1 MTEKTYNTYLDILK
15 HELQPALGCTE
26 PIAIAYAAAKARET
40 LGDMPERM
48 FVSCS
53 GNIIKNVK
61 GVIVPN
67 AGGLRGIEV
76 AATLGVV
83 GGDPTRKLEVLED
96 VTKEDIQ
103 RTKQLVAVGYCT
115 CSLAENVPALFIMV
129 QVRKGEEEATVTI
142 ENSHTHITSITRNGE
157 TVFSSHQT
165 AASAFTEA
173 TPEQDPRQQ
182 LTVARIIEFADGVRI
197 EDVREVIERQITCNV
212 AIAEE
217 GLSNN
222 YGIGVGKTLLKRY
235 DASDVR
241 IRARAK
247 AAAGSDARMSGCP
260 MPVVINS
267 GSGNQGITVSLPVVE
282 YAEELQAS
290 RDELLRALTVAN
302 LIAIHQKQ
310 YIGSLSAF
318 CGAVCAATGAACGI
332 SYLHGG
338 RYEAISKT
346 IIDTLANVGG
356 IVCDGAKPSCAA
368 KISSAL
374 DAAILGFEMG
384 TEEGKAFN
392 DGEGLVKQDVEAT
405 IQSFGRVGK
414 DGMKATDQEILHIM
428 LE

>member
-1 MTEKTYNTYLDILK
+1 MTDNLYNTYLDILK

-26 PIAIAYAAAKARET
+26 PIAIAYAAAKAREA
-40 LGDMPERM
+40 LGVMPQSIA
-48 FVSCS
+48 VSCS

-83 GGDPTRKLEVLED
+83 GGDPTKKLEVLVD
-96 VTKEDIQ
+96 VTQEDIQ
-103 RTKQLVAVGYCT
+103 RTKQLVAASYCT
-115 CSLAENVPALFIMV
+115 CSLADNVPALFIRV
-129 QVRKGEEEATVTI
+129 VACKGEDQATVTI
-142 ENSHTHITSITRNGE
+142 ENSHTNITSIVKNDELLYASHRPTEE
-157 TVFSSHQT
+157 TTVEEDLRGHLSVSS
-165 AASAFTEA
+165 
-173 TPEQDPRQQ
+173 
-182 LTVARIIEFADGVRI
+182 IIEFAEMVRI
-197 EDVREVIERQITCNV
+197 EDVQAVLERQIACNE
-212 AIAEE
+212 AIAQE
-217 GLSNN
+217 GLANN
-222 YGIGVGKTLLKRY
+222 YGIGVGRTLLKRY

-267 GSGNQGITVSLPVVE
+267 GSGNQGITVSLPVIE
-282 YAEELQAS
+282 YAKELNASQEELF
-290 RDELLRALTVAN
+290 RALTVAN
-302 LIAIHQKQ
+302 LVAIHQKK

-318 CGAVCAATGAACGI
+318 CGAVCAATGAASGI

-338 RYEAISKT
+338 RLEAISKT

-384 TEEGKAFN
+384 TGEGRAFN
-392 DGEGLVKQDVEAT
+392 DGEGLVKHDVEAT

-414 DGMKATDQEILHIM
+414 DGMRTTDQEILHIM
-428 LE
+428 ME

>member
-1 MTEKTYNTYLDILK
+1 MMENLYDTYLCILRQ
-15 HELQPALGCTE
+15 ELQPALGCTE
-26 PIAIAYAAAKARET
+26 PIAIAYAAAKAKET
-40 LGDMPERM
+40 LGTMPKRIEVR
-48 FVSCS
+48 CS

-76 AATLGVV
+76 AATLGIV
-83 GGDPTRKLEVLED
+83 GGNPTKKLEVLGD
-96 VTKEDIQ
+96 VTETDIK
-103 RTKQLVAVGYCT
+103 RTQELVTAGYCR
-115 CSLAENVPALFIMV
+115 CSLANEVPALFI
-129 QVRKGEEEATVTI
+129 QVKAYDDGSHATVTI
-142 ENSHTHITSITRNGE
+142 ENTHTHISRIEKNGR
-157 TVFSSHQT
+157 TLFCDLGP
-165 AASAFTEA
+165 TEA
-173 TPEQDPRQQ
+173 ALPEKDLREQ
-182 LTVARIIEFADGVRI
+182 LSISQIIEFADTVKI
-197 EDVREVIERQITCNV
+197 ADVQEVLERQIACNE
-212 AIAEE
+212 AIAKE
-217 GLSNN
+217 GLANN
-222 YGIGVGKTLLKRY
+222 YGIGVGRTLLKHY

-267 GSGNQGITVSLPVVE
+267 GSGNQGITVSLPVIE
-282 YAEELQAS
+282 YAQELQVS
-290 RDELLRALTVAN
+290 HERLLRALVVAN
-302 LIAIHQKQ
+302 LVAIHQKK

-318 CGAVCAATGAACGI
+318 CGAVCAATGAASGI

-392 DGEGLVKQDVEAT
+392 DGEGLVKKDVEST

-414 DGMKATDQEILHIM
+414 VGMKATDREILQIM
-428 LE
+428 ME

>member
-1 MTEKTYNTYLDILK
+1 MTENVYNTYLGILK

-26 PIAIAYAAAKARET
+26 PIAIAYAAAKAREA
-40 LGDMPERM
+40 LGDMPERIL
-48 FVSCS
+48 VSCS
-53 GNIIKNVK
+53 GNIVKNVK

-83 GGDPTRKLEVLED
+83 GGDPVKKLEVLMG
-96 VTKEDIQ
+96 VTQEDIQ
-103 RTKQLVAVGYCT
+103 RTKQLVAAGYCT
-115 CSLAENVPALFIMV
+115 CSLEEKVPPLYIKV
-129 QVRKGEEEATVTI
+129 QARKGEDEASVTI
-142 ENSHTHITSITRNGE
+142 ENSHTNITNITRNGE
-157 TVFSSHQT
+157 CVFSGLRT
-165 AASAFTEA
+165 TGKPAVE
-173 TPEQDPRQQ
+173 EEDPRRQ
-182 LTVARIIEFADGVRI
+182 LTVAQIIEFADEVRI
-197 EDVREVIERQITCNV
+197 TDVEEILERQIACNE
-212 AIAEE
+212 AIAQE
-217 GLSNN
+217 GLDNN

-267 GSGNQGITVSLPVVE
+267 GSGNQGITVSLPVIE
-282 YAEELQAS
+282 YAKELQAS
-290 RDELLRALTVAN
+290 TEELYRALTVAN

-318 CGAVCAATGAACGI
+318 CGAVCAATGAASGI

-338 RYEAISKT
+338 RYDAISKT

-384 TEEGKAFN
+384 TEEGRAFN

-405 IQSFGRVGK
+405 IKSFGRVGK
-414 DGMKATDQEILHIM
+414 DGMKTTDREILHIM
-428 LE
+428 ME

>member
-83 GGDPTRKLEVLED
+83 GGDPTRKLEALVN
-96 VTKEDIQ
+96 VTKDDIQ
-103 RTKQLVAVGYCT
+103 RTRQLIAAGYCT
-115 CSLAENVPALFIMV
+115 CSLAENVPALFIRI

-142 ENSHTHITSITRNGE
+142 ENSHTHIASITRNGE

-165 AASAFTEA
+165 AANASTEA

-182 LTVARIIEFADGVRI
+182 LTVARIIEFADSMRI
-197 EDVREVIERQITCNV
+197 EDVRGILERQIDCNV
-212 AIAEE
+212 AIAQE
-217 GLSNN
+217 GLSNS

-282 YAEELQAS
+282 YAEELQS
-290 RDELLRALTVAN
+290 SKEELLRALAVAN

-392 DGEGLVKQDVEAT
+392 NGEGLVKQDVEAT
-405 IQSFGRVGK
+405 IRSFGRVGK
-414 DGMKATDQEILHIM
+414 DGMKTTDQEILHIM
-428 LE
+428 ME

>member
-1 MTEKTYNTYLDILK
+1 MTDNLYNTYLDILK

-26 PIAIAYAAAKARET
+26 PIAIAYAAAKAREA
-40 LGDMPERM
+40 LGDMPQSIA
-48 FVSCS
+48 VSCS

-83 GGDPTRKLEVLED
+83 GGDPTKKLEVLVD
-96 VTKEDIQ
+96 VTQEDIR
-103 RTKQLVAVGYCT
+103 RTKQLVAASYCT
-115 CSLAENVPALFIMV
+115 CSLANNVPALFIRV
-129 QVRKGEEEATVTI
+129 VACKGEDQATVTI
-142 ENSHTHITSITRNGE
+142 ENSHTNITSIIKNDELLYASHRPTEE
-157 TVFSSHQT
+157 TTVEEDLRGQLSVSS
-165 AASAFTEA
+165 
-173 TPEQDPRQQ
+173 
-182 LTVARIIEFADGVRI
+182 IIEFAEMVRT
-197 EDVREVIERQITCNV
+197 EDVQAVLERQIACNE
-212 AIAEE
+212 AIAQE
-217 GLSNN
+217 GLANN
-222 YGIGVGKTLLKRY
+222 YGIGVGRTLLKRY

-267 GSGNQGITVSLPVVE
+267 GSGNQGITVSLPVIE
-282 YAEELQAS
+282 YAKELNASQEELY
-290 RDELLRALTVAN
+290 RALTVAN
-302 LIAIHQKQ
+302 LVAIHQKK

-318 CGAVCAATGAACGI
+318 CGAVCAATGAASGI

-338 RYEAISKT
+338 RLEAISKT

-384 TEEGKAFN
+384 TGEGRAFN
-392 DGEGLVKQDVEAT
+392 DGEGLVKHDVEAT

-414 DGMKATDQEILHIM
+414 DGMRTTDQEILHIM
-428 LE
+428 ME

>member
-1 MTEKTYNTYLDILK
+1 MTDNLYNTYLDILK

-26 PIAIAYAAAKARET
+26 PIAIAYAAAKAREA
-40 LGDMPERM
+40 LGVMPQSIA
-48 FVSCS
+48 VSCS

-83 GGDPTRKLEVLED
+83 GGDPTKKLEVLVD
-96 VTKEDIQ
+96 VTQEDIQ
-103 RTKQLVAVGYCT
+103 RTKQLVAASYCT
-115 CSLAENVPALFIMV
+115 CSLADNVPALFIRV
-129 QVRKGEEEATVTI
+129 VACKGEDQATVTI
-142 ENSHTHITSITRNGE
+142 ENSHTNITSIVKNDELLYASLRPTEE
-157 TVFSSHQT
+157 TTVEEDLRGQLSVSS
-165 AASAFTEA
+165 
-173 TPEQDPRQQ
+173 
-182 LTVARIIEFADGVRI
+182 IIEFAEMVRI
-197 EDVREVIERQITCNV
+197 EDVQAVLERQIACNE
-212 AIAEE
+212 AIAQE
-217 GLSNN
+217 GLANN
-222 YGIGVGKTLLKRY
+222 YGIGVGRTLLKRY

-267 GSGNQGITVSLPVVE
+267 GSGNQGITVSLPVIE
-282 YAEELQAS
+282 YAKELNASQEELF
-290 RDELLRALTVAN
+290 RALTVAN
-302 LIAIHQKQ
+302 LVAIHQKK

-318 CGAVCAATGAACGI
+318 CGAVCAATGAASGI

-338 RYEAISKT
+338 RLEAISKT

-384 TEEGKAFN
+384 TGEGRAFN
-392 DGEGLVKQDVEAT
+392 DGEGLVKHDVEAT

-414 DGMKATDQEILHIM
+414 DGMRTTDQEILHIM
-428 LE
+428 ME

>member
-1 MTEKTYNTYLDILK
+1 MTDNLYNTYLDILK

-26 PIAIAYAAAKARET
+26 PIAIAYAAAKAREA
-40 LGDMPERM
+40 LGVMPQSIA
-48 FVSCS
+48 VSCS

-83 GGDPTRKLEVLED
+83 GGDPTKKLEVLVD
-96 VTKEDIQ
+96 VTQEDIQ
-103 RTKQLVAVGYCT
+103 RTKQLVAASYCT
-115 CSLAENVPALFIMV
+115 CSLADNAPALFIRV
-129 QVRKGEEEATVTI
+129 AACKGEDQATVTI
-142 ENSHTHITSITRNGE
+142 ENSHTNITSIVKNDELLYASHRPTEE
-157 TVFSSHQT
+157 TTVEEDLRGQLSVSS
-165 AASAFTEA
+165 
-173 TPEQDPRQQ
+173 
-182 LTVARIIEFADGVRI
+182 IIEFAEMVRI
-197 EDVREVIERQITCNV
+197 EDVQAVLERQIAYNE
-212 AIAEE
+212 AIAQE
-217 GLSNN
+217 GLANN
-222 YGIGVGKTLLKRY
+222 YGIGVGRTLLKRY

-267 GSGNQGITVSLPVVE
+267 GSGNQGITVSLPVIE
-282 YAEELQAS
+282 YAKELNASQEELF
-290 RDELLRALTVAN
+290 RALTVAN
-302 LIAIHQKQ
+302 LVAIHQKK

-318 CGAVCAATGAACGI
+318 CGAVCAATGAASGI

-338 RYEAISKT
+338 RLEAISKT

-384 TEEGKAFN
+384 TGEGRAFN
-392 DGEGLVKQDVEAT
+392 DGEGLVKHDVEAT

-414 DGMKATDQEILHIM
+414 DGMRTTDQEILHIM
-428 LE
+428 ME